1 MELPNLFGLHI
12 QASRAGTLAK
22 AYIGNFLAIENRS
35 SRLAPNGGD
44 ENTSAGVKTNVDFDA
59 FADQFSRVGVRYFS
73 WPLMVGC
80 RRSQSNWFF
89 AAPSRRLPAR
99 SLNGRGRRS
108 RNRLCLSSLPLR
120 RRLDFGMA
128 DPQDASNR
136 IFWGASNVF
145 WSGDCDAASPPF
157 EEVGPTHVFEAAS
170 DAEHSVYAS
179 TKNRQLCDF
188 VRQFFTNRT
197 ISLTCP
203 TIGIDWCV
211 SFGCKTGNAPPPL
224 TYGEGPV
231 VLRRVLCMQS
241 LVQFP

>member
-44 ENTSAGVKTNVDFDA
+44 ETTSTGVKTNVDFDA
-59 FADQFSRVGVRYFS
+59 FANQFSRVGVRYFS
-73 WPLMVGC
+73 WPFMVGC
-80 RRSQSNWFF
+80 RRSQSNRFF
-89 AAPSRRLPAR
+89 AAPSRRPRAR
-99 SLNGRGRRS
+99 SPNGRGRRS

-120 RRLDFGMA
+120 RRLDFGR
-128 DPQDASNR
+128 R
-136 IFWGASNVF
+136 IPRCKQSDFLGCVQCF
-145 WSGDCDAASPPF
+145 LVRRLRRGKPPF